1 MFGVMHPEDKE
12 KICRQLCRLLQQT
25 RDQGALQELR
35 YERDEEKKEEYVI
48 ATYLSGRR
56 QRICVT
62 LDNAF
67 ELIRDVVRKLK

>member
-1 MFGVMHPEDKE
+1 MFGVMHPEDKA

-25 RDQGALQELR
+25 RDQRALQELR

-67 ELIRDVVRKLK
+67 ELVRDVVRKLK